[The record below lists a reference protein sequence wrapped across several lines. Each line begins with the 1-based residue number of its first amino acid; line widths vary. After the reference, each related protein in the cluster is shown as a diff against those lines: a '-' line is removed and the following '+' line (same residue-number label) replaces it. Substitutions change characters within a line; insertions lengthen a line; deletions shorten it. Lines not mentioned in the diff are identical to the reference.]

1 MNISLTSD
9 DAIRGIITVAIEK
22 KDYED
27 DVDRNLRLYR
37 RRMAL
42 PGFRKGTA
50 PLGMIRKV
58 YGRRVMAEEIN
69 RITTESLF
77 RYIRDNKMG
86 VLGEPLP
93 RENQEPI
100 NFESPDE
107 IKIQFDVALSPKKDL
122 SLTKDDHLTL
132 YNIYVDDEALE
143 KQIDSYRSRQGT
155 SESVDS
161 VELDDWI
168 NGKLVEM
175 ENGEQ
180 KPGGLWREY
189 ARLSPKVL
197 QDEAERAKFIGA
209 KPGDSIIFNP
219 QKAYGNNKMA
229 LESLTQLDGEAL
241 EHFTNDCRFEIDGI
255 TRSKLAEMTPD
266 FFAAVLGRD
275 DITDEQTFR
284 EELRKSLTNPLPQR
298 AETRFESEMRE
309 MMIKKVGEVTLA
321 DDILKRWLVLA
332 DRLKPEDV
340 DKNYPG
346 VVEDMKYHIA
356 KEYFMSANGLTVED
370 PDIEEMSKLYAREQ
384 IMNYGV
390 FNPDEEMVEQLAKD
404 LLKRDENRRNL
415 ISRAT
420 DKKLAEW
427 VKGQITVD
435 KKDIALNDYD
445 QLMWDDMLKKLA
457 EHADKKKATET
468 PQAEA

>member
-1 MNISLTSD
+1 
-9 DAIRGIITVAIEK
+9 
-22 KDYED
+22 
-27 DVDRNLRLYR
+27 
-37 RRMAL
+37 
-42 PGFRKGTA
+42 
-50 PLGMIRKV
+50 
-58 YGRRVMAEEIN
+58 
-69 RITTESLF
+69 
-77 RYIRDNKMG
+77 
-86 VLGEPLP
+86 
-93 RENQEPI
+93 
-100 NFESPDE
+100 
-107 IKIQFDVALSPKKDL
+107 
-122 SLTKDDHLTL
+122 
-132 YNIYVDDEALE
+132 
-143 KQIDSYRSRQGT
+143 
-155 SESVDS
+155 
-161 VELDDWI
+161 
-168 NGKLVEM
+168 
-175 ENGEQ
+175 
-180 KPGGLWREY
+180 
-189 ARLSPKVL
+189 
-197 QDEAERAKFIGA
+197 
-209 KPGDSIIFNP
+209 
-219 QKAYGNNKMA
+219 
-229 LESLTQLDGEAL
+229 
-241 EHFTNDCRFEIDGI
+241 
-255 TRSKLAEMTPD
+255 
-266 FFAAVLGRD
+266 
-275 DITDEQTFR
+275 
-284 EELRKSLTNPLPQR
+284 
-298 AETRFESEMRE
+298 

-445 QLMWDDMLKKLA
+445 QLMWDDMLKKIA